1 MNWDFLDVFEILID
15 AVDLLGGT
23 SNSSDIGYDQK
34 APVKKKTKHLI
45 EKLSLVLLLFSSV
58 LLFFVFKNP
67 LPAENFTQTL
77 IVGSLTGFAI
87 ALVFFFILYSLEK
100 YYFKNV
106 FQWLFFSGSTILFF
120 ISLVFC
126 IYFKSGLFI

>member
-1 MNWDFLDVFEILID
+1 MNWDFLDVFDILTD
-15 AVDLLGGT
+15 VLDLLGNT
-23 SNSSDIGYDQK
+23 STSPETNYHQK
-34 APVKKKTKHLI
+34 APVKKKTKYLT
-45 EKLSLVLLLFSSV
+45 EKISAVLLFFSSV

-67 LPAENFTQTL
+67 PSAENYVHTL
-77 IVGSLTGFAI
+77 IVCSLIGFSI
-87 ALVFFFILYSLEK
+87 SLVFFFILYSLEK

-106 FQWLFFSGSTILFF
+106 FQWIFFSVSVISFF